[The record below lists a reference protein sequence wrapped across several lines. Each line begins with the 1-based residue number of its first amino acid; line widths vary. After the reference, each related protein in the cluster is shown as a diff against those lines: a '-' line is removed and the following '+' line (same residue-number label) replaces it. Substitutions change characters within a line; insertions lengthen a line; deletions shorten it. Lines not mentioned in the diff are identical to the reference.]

1 MVNLKTKEID
11 IRFPTLTI
19 AVPALNEE
27 RQIANTLNA
36 IKSAASKFNDKM
48 LEIIVIDDGST
59 DRTGIIVSE
68 LFDSIS
74 GLKLIT
80 NEVNLGLGASIRK
93 AINSAKSNRF
103 MIVPGDNDIP
113 KETLELLFKNIDAAD
128 LVMTYFHNDEC
139 RGRGRYLLSEAFR
152 LIYTTTFNLYVMYIN
167 GPAVYPTKLLREIKL
182 KSTRFSIVAELN
194 VKILRQGISFVEI
207 PSSRQIGSI
216 GSTAVTLRNLAETIS
231 VFFHL
236 VAEICFI
243 NKSKYAK
250 YPFRKYLTTN

>member
-1 MVNLKTKEID
+1 MENLKTQETE

-27 RQIANTLNA
+27 LQIANTLNS
-36 IKSAASKFNDKM
+36 IKSAASKFNDIV

-59 DRTGIIVSE
+59 DRTGTLVQE

-80 NEVNLGLGASIRK
+80 NEVNLGLGTSIRK
-93 AINSAKSNRF
+93 AINGAKSNRF

-113 KETLELLFKNIDAAD
+113 KETLELLFKNLNAAD
-128 LVMTYFHNDEC
+128 LVMTYFYNDEC

-167 GPAVYPTKLLREIKL
+167 GPAIYPTELLREIKL

-194 VKILRQGISFVEI
+194 VKILRHGISFVEI

-216 GSTAVTLRNLAETIS
+216 GSTAVTLRSLAETIS

-236 VAEICFI
+236 VVEICFI
-243 NKSKYAK
+243 NKSKYTK
-250 YPFRKYLTTN
+250 YPFRKYITTN

>member
-1 MVNLKTKEID
+1 MENLITKESE
-11 IRFPTLTI
+11 IRIPTLTI
-19 AVPALNEE
+19 AVPAFNEE
-27 RQIANTLNA
+27 GNIVNTLNA
-36 IKSAASKFNDKM
+36 IKSAAIGFSDLV

-59 DRTGIIVSE
+59 DMTGIFVRDFFE
-68 LFDSIS
+68 TIS

-80 NEVNLGLGASIRK
+80 NKVNLGLGASIRK
-93 AINSAKSNRF
+93 AINCAKSDRF

-113 KETLELLFKNIDAAD
+113 KETLELLFKNLDTAD

-167 GPAVYPTKLLREIKL
+167 GPAIYPTKLLREIKI

-207 PSSRQIGSI
+207 PSSRQIGTI
-216 GSTAVTLRNLAETIS
+216 GSTAVTLKNLVETIS

-236 VAEICFI
+236 IAEVFFI
-243 NKSKYAK
+243 NKSKYTK
-250 YPFRKYLTTN
+250 YPFRKYV